1 MTTSSSRR
9 VIKSGKENEVK
20 RFVPPVQ
27 ISVRPPEPG
36 TPAAE
41 AGKNDSLR
49 PRVSMGY
56 ETDSVLE
63 SGRIVEGAKEEARH
77 VLMRANKVA
86 EDILRDARK
95 QAEEMRKNAIEEGYR
110 SGYEE
115 GREDGLK
122 RADEEHGRVLRQM
135 EEQFRSDM
143 QQALNSVDV
152 AKERCLK
159 TYLGEL
165 KDCSVAV
172 AEKVIH
178 ISLKSSGEIIKRM
191 IIAETEKLK
200 KAAWVKIYMEK
211 SDYDMMLNAD
221 GDVISELTK
230 LSDNIKFVVME
241 KEDRGNCIIEMPDE
255 IVDIGVDTQLE
266 NIREIISNIRI

>member
-1 MTTSSSRR
+1 MITSSSNHI
-9 VIKSGKENEVK
+9 IKYGKENDVRK
-20 RFVPPVQ
+20 FIPPVQ
-27 ISVRPPEPG
+27 TSVRPPEQE

-41 AGKNDSLR
+41 AGKEHQYFLGE
-49 PRVSMGY
+49 P
-56 ETDSVLE
+56 ETMAVRE
-63 SGRIVEGAKEEARH
+63 AGRIIENAKEEARQI
-77 VLMRANKVA
+77 LMKANDVA
-86 EDILRDARK
+86 GNILKEARK
-95 QAEEMRKNAIEEGYR
+95 QAEELRKSAIEEGYG
-110 SGYEE
+110 SGLEQGIRE
-115 GREDGLK
+115 GIK
-122 RADEEHGRVLRQM
+122 RADEEHGECLRELQAEFRADM
-135 EEQFRSDM
+135 EK
-143 QQALNSVDV
+143 ALDSVEE
-152 AKERCLK
+152 AKERCLR

-200 KAAWVKIYMEK
+200 KTAWVKIYMEK

-221 GDVISELTK
+221 ADVISELTK

-241 KEDRGNCIIEMPDE
+241 KEERGNCIIEMPDE

-266 NIREIISNIRI
+266 NIREILGNIRI